1 MDAIKDRIADVLTR
15 GVGDFIDPD
24 NRFEKVLTEK
34 ASGTLS
40 RDVVVKFGVDPTKPD
55 IHLGH
60 AVVLRKL
67 RQLQDLGCKVVFLI
81 GDYTA
86 QIGDPTGKNQTRPI
100 LDQGEVEKNMK
111 TYLDQVGKILRTD
124 KEVFSWIRNT
134 DWFFSVSDTPVGPD
148 TTVSM
153 NVGEQKISIPA
164 NSLLGKA
171 FVYEVTRMQRT
182 SLGKE
187 GIISITLR
195 TLLWTLQH
203 ITHARL
209 IERDM
214 FQERL
219 KKGEELYMHEMLYPV
234 LQGIDSYAL
243 SLLYGS
249 CDLEIGGT
257 DQTFNM
263 LMGRDVMKINNGN
276 PQSVLALE
284 LLVGTDGKEKMSKS
298 VGNYIGITEKPE
310 DIFGKVMSVPDS
322 AISTYFLLAT
332 YSPKKEV
339 GDLEKKIA
347 NGDENPRDIK
357 LRLAKEITA
366 IYHGEEAAE
375 KAKEFF
381 LATFSR
387 KETPTDVLTVVA
399 QAEESLA
406 DVLVRSGLVSS
417 KTEVK
422 RLERDGALRFIE
434 GEGFGVLESFAE
446 KKGEWVLR
454 VGSYRFIKIV
464 SK

>member
-1 MDAIKDRIADVLTR
+1 
-15 GVGDFIDPD
+15 
-24 NRFEKVLTEK
+24 
-34 ASGTLS
+34 
-40 RDVVVKFGVDPTKPD
+40 
-55 IHLGH
+55 
-60 AVVLRKL
+60 
-67 RQLQDLGCKVVFLI
+67 
-81 GDYTA
+81 
-86 QIGDPTGKNQTRPI
+86 
-100 LDQGEVEKNMK
+100 
-111 TYLDQVGKILRTD
+111 
-124 KEVFSWIRNT
+124 
-134 DWFFSVSDTPVGPD
+134 
-148 TTVSM
+148 
-153 NVGEQKISIPA
+153 
-164 NSLLGKA
+164 
-171 FVYEVTRMQRT
+171 MQRT

-366 IYHGEEAAE
+366 IYHGEEELWQRIIAPLTAFKQSGIWRE
-375 KAKEFF
+375 VSEA
-381 LATFSR
+381 S
-387 KETPTDVLTVVA
+387 TD
-399 QAEESLA
+399 
-406 DVLVRSGLVSS
+406 GLPAS
-417 KTEVK
+417 
-422 RLERDGALRFIE
+422 
-434 GEGFGVLESFAE
+434 
-446 KKGEWVLR
+446 
-454 VGSYRFIKIV
+454 
-464 SK
+464 